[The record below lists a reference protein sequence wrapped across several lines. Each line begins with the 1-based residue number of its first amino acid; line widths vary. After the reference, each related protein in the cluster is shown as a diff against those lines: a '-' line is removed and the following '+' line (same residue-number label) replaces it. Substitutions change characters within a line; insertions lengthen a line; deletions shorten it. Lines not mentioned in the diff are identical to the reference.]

1 MVFCVYETRRL
12 EATNESQR
20 CIINSDDFVAMSGLE
35 ILAVVSC
42 VAAVCS
48 AYHDGTEL
56 IHQIKERRKAK
67 KALREA
73 VGPDSTTKDLELSLA
88 RGQDVV
94 RSQYERDFR
103 RLGEAFAV
111 GDRKHSELELFSA
124 FLSIR

>member
-1 MVFCVYETRRL
+1 
-12 EATNESQR
+12 
-20 CIINSDDFVAMSGLE
+20 MSGLE

-73 VGPDSTTKDLELSLA
+73 VSPDSTTKDLELSLA

-94 RSQYERDFR
+94 RSQYDRDFR
-103 RLGEAFAV
+103 RLGQAFAL
-111 GDRKHSELELFSA
+111 GDRKHLELELFST
-124 FLSIR
+124 FLSNR